1 MSNIQG
7 TLSKIGFDNRGFCI
21 TSEDES
27 FVYIPIAKNAS
38 SFTEFILKH
47 HFNWKENNFI
57 ANQYL
62 KQKQLLVVIRDPFER
77 WMSGVVEHF
86 VRKNPPDCGVR
97 LDNEHLLYYVFNQGA
112 LDEHTELQVNFL
124 SGIDTK
130 NCTFIRMN
138 RNYTNSFKS
147 FMLHRLN
154 KKVVF
159 WNRDY
164 TAQYNESSNNPV
176 KRILSSHLKKYYNT
190 NKQARANVSTYLKPD
205 YEFVAG
211 LEFYDKIKSGI

>member
-1 MSNIQG
+1 M
-7 TLSKIGFDNRGFCI
+7 
-21 TSEDES
+21 TSPDES

-47 HFNWKENNFI
+47 NFNWKENNYI
-57 ANQYL
+57 ANQHL
-62 KQKQLLVVIRDPFER
+62 KEKQILVVVRDPLER

-86 VRKNPPDCGVR
+86 FRKNGPESGVKM
-97 LDNEHLLYYVFNQGA
+97 DDEQLLYYVFHQGA

-124 SGIDTK
+124 SGIDTD
-130 NCTFIRMN
+130 NCTFLRMN
-138 RNYTNSFKS
+138 KNYTNSFKS

-154 KKVVF
+154 KHVNF

-164 TAQYNESSNNPV
+164 SPQYNDSSKNKV
-176 KRILSSHLKKYYNT
+176 KKTLSSYLKKYYNASKQSRT
-190 NKQARANVSTYLKPD
+190 NVHTYLKPD
-205 YEFVAG
+205 LDFVAG